1 MIQQQPFTPKGNFL
15 TEERQAVIAPLLIG
29 TGIAAALG
37 TGIGGISTLA
47 HFYYKLSQ
55 ELNED
60 MEQVVES
67 FVLVQRQISS
77 LASVALQNRQAL
89 DLLTTEKRGACL
101 FPRED
106 CCYFINETGI
116 VQGRVKELTDRSNAT
131 GMSYKTFTLP
141 KTCSNRP
148 SLGCSLSWD
157 HWYLSFYSSYLDPV
171 SSISLK
177 GFSKN
182 RFRPSLETR
191 SRPFFLRA
199 SPSASGK
206 GDPGP

>member
-1 MIQQQPFTPKGNFL
+1 MLF
-15 TEERQAVIAPLLIG
+15 RS
-29 TGIAAALG
+29 GIAAALG
-37 TGIGGISTLA
+37 TGIGGISTSA

-106 CCYFINETGI
+106 CCYFITLLWQANKFVALVTLKFYMHLCDWLMTAFFTRE
-116 VQGRVKELTDRSNAT
+116 VNPSKQGSC
-131 GMSYKTFTLP
+131 F
-141 KTCSNRP
+141 
-148 SLGCSLSWD
+148 
-157 HWYLSFYSSYLDPV
+157 
-171 SSISLK
+171 
-177 GFSKN
+177 
-182 RFRPSLETR
+182 
-191 SRPFFLRA
+191 
-199 SPSASGK
+199 
-206 GDPGP
+206 